1 MIALAIP
8 FPNIDPVL
16 IQIGPLAIRWYAL
29 AYIVGLV
36 VGWRY
41 LRAIVQRPGWQLTPE
56 DVDDLLLW
64 ATLGIVLGGR
74 IGYVL
79 FYQFDYYASRPFEAL
94 AVWQG
99 GMSFHGGLIGV
110 IAAMILFALVRKR
123 PILDVLDG
131 VAIVGPIGLGLGRL
145 ANFINGEL
153 WGRPTDLPFGVVF
166 PRAGPE
172 PRHPSQLYEAFL
184 EGLVLFLIV
193 DWLGRRTRTPE
204 SRGLIGGTFMA
215 GYGLFRFL
223 VEFAREPDPQLGFL
237 AGGLTMG
244 QLLCIPMMLVGIVAI
259 LHSRWR
265 TAQVARA

>member
-1 MIALAIP
+1 MALAIP

-16 IQIGPLAIRWYAL
+16 IQLGPLAIRWYAL

-41 LRAIVQRPGWQLTPE
+41 LRTIVQRPGWQATPE
-56 DVDDLLLW
+56 DIDDLLLW

-79 FYQFDYYASRPFEAL
+79 FYQFEYYVSRPLEAL
-94 AVWQG
+94 AVWHG

-110 IAAMILFALVRKR
+110 ITAMILFARSRKL
-123 PILDVLDG
+123 PILDILDG

-153 WGRPTDLPFGVVF
+153 WGRPTDLPFAMVF

-193 DWLGRRTRTPE
+193 DWLGRRARTPE

-215 GYGLFRFL
+215 GYAFFRFM
-223 VEFAREPDPQLGFL
+223 VEFAREPDAQLGYL

-244 QLLCIPMMLVGIVAI
+244 QILCLPMFAVGIVAI
-259 LHSRWR
+259 LYSRR
-265 TAQVARA
+265 RIAQAARA